1 MGSTS
6 SKIEYV
12 NIKSIEN
19 IKIENKKYYNVIKY
33 QNSSEINVILT
44 EKQEK
49 KLQNR
54 FRYHKMYREISKLK
68 FSDIKEITNF
78 EILDKNNTDNEKNN
92 YIFLIHYNNDL
103 MMSKV
108 NINKIQLKFFLSMIK
123 INKVKCNVDLLEKA
137 IV

>member
-19 IKIENKKYYNVIKY
+19 IKIENKLYYNVIKY
-33 QNSSEINVILT
+33 NNGSEINVILT

-49 KLQNR
+49 KLQAR
-54 FRYHKMYREISKLK
+54 VKYHKMYRMISKLK
-68 FSDIKEITNF
+68 FTDIKEITNV
-78 EILDKNNTDNEKNN
+78 EILDKENNDNEKIN
-92 YIFLIHYNNDL
+92 YIFLIHYNDEL
-103 MMSKV
+103 LLAKV

-123 INKVKCNVDLLEKA
+123 IHKVKCNVDKLKEC
-137 IV
+137 IN

>member
-19 IKIENKKYYNVIKY
+19 TKIENKLYYNIIKY
-33 QNSSEINVILT
+33 NNDSKINVILT
-44 EKQEK
+44 EKQER

-68 FSDIKEITNF
+68 YTDIKDISSF
-78 EILDKNNTDNEKNN
+78 EILDKENTDAEKIN
-92 YIFLIHYNNDL
+92 YKFMINYNDEL
-103 MMSKV
+103 MMTKLNV
-108 NINKIQLKFFLSMIK
+108 NKLQLKFFLSLLK
-123 INKVKCNVDLLEKA
+123 INKVKCDVNKLKEVL
-137 IV
+137 